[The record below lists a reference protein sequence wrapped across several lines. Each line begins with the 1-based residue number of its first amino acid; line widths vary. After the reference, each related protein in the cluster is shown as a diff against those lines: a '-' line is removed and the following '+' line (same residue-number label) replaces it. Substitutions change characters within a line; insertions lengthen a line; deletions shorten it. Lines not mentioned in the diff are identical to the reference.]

1 MTSNPLTSSGWLA
14 GGGTG
19 ESVDNNDLLSALVKR
34 AEGFVDR
41 APVFHIEQPSVED
54 SVGQAR
60 AAARFAWNQFGECSL
75 RPDIVGATLSRMQL
89 PNEGR
94 VDVFHPSGAI
104 AAYMHPPTSR
114 QPITPN
120 ERLAD
125 RKALTV
131 LTQRF
136 AESIAKSHLT
146 SDEQLRFES
155 LWELKGQG
163 VTLKGEKSPVA
174 LFEVLGAFRRYLHG
188 LPVLGRASIHVALGG
203 GSLVTRWGID
213 WRRVRT
219 KAFAE
224 TAIISPEEGAKRV
237 LDDLFWRRP
246 ERPFTLADFEVNAF
260 TLGYLSFSRR
270 RVQFVMQPTWLAV
283 LAPRAPM
290 TMGTVVAVAATPQ
303 AFEPLRHAKMP
314 LA

>member
-1 MTSNPLTSSGWLA
+1 M
-14 GGGTG
+14 
-19 ESVDNNDLLSALVKR
+19 DKNDLLSALVKR
-34 AEGFVDR
+34 AEGFLDR
-41 APVFHIEQPSVED
+41 APVLHIEQPSVED
-54 SVGQAR
+54 SVAQAGS
-60 AAARFAWNQFGECSL
+60 AARSVWLQFGDCSF
-75 RPDIVGATLSRMQL
+75 RPEYVSTTMSRVRL

-94 VDVFHPSGAI
+94 VDVFHSSGAI
-104 AAYMHPPTSR
+104 AAYMHPPTSQ
-114 QPITPN
+114 QPLTAN

-125 RKALTV
+125 RKALSA
-131 LTQRF
+131 LAQRV
-136 AESIAKSHLT
+136 AESIARTHLT

-163 VTLKGEKSPVA
+163 VTLKGVKSPVA

-188 LPVLGRASIHVALGG
+188 LPVLGRASVHVALGG

-213 WRRVRT
+213 WRRVRS
-219 KAFAE
+219 KPFAE
-224 TAIISPEEGAKRV
+224 TEIISPEEGAKRV

-246 ERPFTLADFEVNAF
+246 ERPFTLADFEVKAF

-290 TMGTVVAVAATPQ
+290 GMGTVVAVAAAPQ
-303 AFEPLRHAKMP
+303 AFEPLSNARMP

>member
-1 MTSNPLTSSGWLA
+1 M
-14 GGGTG
+14 
-19 ESVDNNDLLSALVKR
+19 DNNDLVSALVNR
-34 AEGFVDR
+34 AEGFQDR

-54 SVGQAR
+54 SIAR
-60 AAARFAWNQFGECSL
+60 ARSAARFVWNQFGDCSL
-75 RPDIVGATLSRMQL
+75 RPDPVSTDLSRMQL

-94 VDVFHPSGAI
+94 VDVFHSSGAI

-114 QPITPN
+114 QPLTPN

-125 RKALTV
+125 RKALSA
-131 LTQRF
+131 LTERV
-136 AESIAKSHLT
+136 AESIAKTHVT

-155 LWELKGQG
+155 LWELKGHG

-203 GSLVTRWGID
+203 ASLVTRWGID
-213 WRRVRT
+213 WRQVRT
-219 KAFAE
+219 KPFAE

-246 ERPFTLADFEVNAF
+246 ERPFTLADFEVDAF
-260 TLGYLSFSRR
+260 NLGYLSFSRR

-283 LAPRAPM
+283 LKPRPPM
-290 TMGTVVAVAATPQ
+290 TMGTVVAVAAAPQ
-303 AFEPLRHAKMP
+303 AFEPLSHTKMP
-314 LA
+314 VA

>member
-1 MTSNPLTSSGWLA
+1 
-14 GGGTG
+14 
-19 ESVDNNDLLSALVKR
+19 
-34 AEGFVDR
+34 
-41 APVFHIEQPSVED
+41 
-54 SVGQAR
+54 
-60 AAARFAWNQFGECSL
+60 
-75 RPDIVGATLSRMQL
+75 MQL

-94 VDVFHPSGAI
+94 VDVFHSSGAI

-114 QPITPN
+114 LPITPN

-125 RKALTV
+125 RKALSA
-131 LTQRF
+131 LTQRI
-136 AESIAKSHLT
+136 AESIAKTQLT

-163 VTLKGEKSPVA
+163 VPLKGEKSPVA

-188 LPVLGRASIHVALGG
+188 LPVLGRASIHVAVGG

-213 WRRVRT
+213 WRRVRSKPFT
-219 KAFAE
+219 E
-224 TAIISPEEGAKRV
+224 TEIIYTEEGANRRLV
-237 LDDLFWRRP
+237 ASFWRRP
-246 ERPFTLADFEVNAF
+246 ERPFTLADFEVKAF

-290 TMGTVVAVAATPQ
+290 GMGTVVAVAAAPQ
-303 AFEPLRHAKMP
+303 AFEPLSNARMP

>member
-1 MTSNPLTSSGWLA
+1 M
-14 GGGTG
+14 G
-19 ESVDNNDLLSALVKR
+19 ESVDDNDLVSALVNR
-34 AEGFVDR
+34 AEGFLDR

-54 SVGQAR
+54 SIAR
-60 AAARFAWNQFGECSL
+60 AQSTARFVWNQFGECSL
-75 RPDIVGATLSRMQL
+75 LPEHVGATLSRMQL

-94 VDVFHPSGAI
+94 VDVFHSSGAV
-104 AAYMHPPTSR
+104 AAYMHPPASR
-114 QPITPN
+114 QPLTPD

-125 RKALTV
+125 RKALTA
-131 LTQRF
+131 LTQRI
-136 AESIAKSHLT
+136 AESFAKTHVS

-188 LPVLGRASIHVALGG
+188 LPVLGRASIHVAVGG

-219 KAFAE
+219 KPFAE

-246 ERPFTLADFEVNAF
+246 ERPFTLADFEVDAF

-270 RVQFVMQPTWLAV
+270 RAQFVMQPAWVAV
-283 LAPRAPM
+283 LAPCAPM
-290 TMGTVVAVAATPQ
+290 SMGAVVAVPAAPQ
-303 AFEPLRHAKMP
+303 AFEPLSSPRTAGAP
-314 LA
+314 VLRSRSSP